1 MIAGGGSTMENSG
14 KAGDDRGFWFMSGPA
29 IKSTVSFAD
38 KIINRGIL

>member
-1 MIAGGGSTMENSG
+1 MMAGGGSTLQNLG
-14 KAGDDRGFWFMSGPA
+14 QAGDDGGFWFMSGPA